1 MFMKKSKKFLA
12 LCLALAVAVQ
22 FAVPAHAES
31 LFQIDGVGAEDPA
44 AYGEPFDPQ
53 IFVSGN
59 MGTADR
65 WDDVVDGNSIRP
77 FDVQDVPRVTLN
89 SISDQLIGS
98 YVTVRGT
105 SSSPYYRMAAKYVHN
120 GSTTWLGDV
129 YSNNYQKQFK
139 PASEGTYTVT
149 LYSRSHPES
158 NPRSASGSASTTFRI
173 YHAPYSP
180 NVKINNGNTA
190 NLYVGDRI
198 TVTAT
203 TAGQSYR
210 MSAKYSCNGG
220 TAHWLDDIS
229 QTSSYSSSFTA
240 TAAGTY
246 TVTVYSRNY
255 AESDP
260 HSASTGRSVTFT
272 VQNIPQKELNVPL
285 KAQPDNSTC
294 GPTSVSMVL
303 AKYNVAKSPMEVRD
317 YIKDELSGNYE
328 NAEMLAT
335 ALGNLLGSQNPGY
348 TAYTFA
354 NSRTATEHYNLVKK
368 NIDAGIPVIPL
379 LGFSAESG
387 GFPYTTNGHYVV
399 IKGYY
404 GTTLTVNDPFSGS
417 VGTSAVRQ
425 ISNEKMKRYLE
436 GNNPYIICAKQ

>member
-22 FAVPAHAES
+22 VAMPAHAES
-31 LFQIDGVGAEDPA
+31 LFQIDGVSAEDPA

-65 WDDVVDGNSIRP
+65 WDDVVDENSIRP
-77 FDVQDVPRVTLN
+77 FDVQDVPKVTLT
-89 SISDQLIGS
+89 SIPDQLIGS

-105 SSSPYYRMAAKYVHN
+105 SSSPYYRMAAKYVYN

-129 YSNNYQKQFK
+129 YSNNYSKQFK

-190 NLYVGDRI
+190 NLYVGDKI

-203 TAGQSYR
+203 TAGKSYR

-240 TAAGTY
+240 TTAGTY

-272 VQNIPQKELNVPL
+272 VQSIPQKELDVPLYTQEEENTCGPASARMILAFYGINPSEADIRDRAKGLSHNGDFTYVYALTEAINAYMEDYNKSVRYQYVDTNSYSNAQFSNIIQENIRNNHPLQVPL
-285 KAQPDNSTC
+285 KISDTNHFQ
-294 GPTSVSMVL
+294 
-303 AKYNVAKSPMEVRD
+303 
-317 YIKDELSGNYE
+317 
-328 NAEMLAT
+328 
-335 ALGNLLGSQNPGY
+335 Y
-348 TAYTFA
+348 T
-354 NSRTATEHYNLVKK
+354 NE
-368 NIDAGIPVIPL
+368 
-379 LGFSAESG
+379 
-387 GFPYTTNGHYVV
+387 GHYVA
-399 IKGYY
+399 IKGFF
-404 GTTLTVNDPFSGS
+404 GESTTVNDPHYNYCKSLSVPMNKLFSYAKGHS
-417 VGTSAVRQ
+417 G
-425 ISNEKMKRYLE
+425 YL
-436 GNNPYIICAKQ
+436 ICVES

>member
-1 MFMKKSKKFLA
+1 MKKSKKFLA

-22 FAVPAHAES
+22 VAMPAHAES
-31 LFQIDGVGAEDPA
+31 LFQIDGVSAEDPA

-65 WDDVVDGNSIRP
+65 WDDVVDENSIRP
-77 FDVQDVPRVTLN
+77 FDVQDVPKVTLT
-89 SISDQLIGS
+89 SIPDQLIGS

-105 SSSPYYRMAAKYVHN
+105 SSSPYYRMAAKYVYN

-129 YSNNYQKQFK
+129 YSNNYSKQFK

-190 NLYVGDRI
+190 NLYVGDKI

-203 TAGQSYR
+203 TAGKSYR

-260 HSASTGRSVTFT
+260 HSASTGRSINFT
-272 VQNIPQKELNVPL
+272 VQSIPQKELDVTL
-285 KAQPDNSTC
+285 YTQEKDNTC
-294 GPTSVSMVL
+294 GPASARMVL
-303 AKYNVAKSPMEVRD
+303 ASYGINLSEEEVESTASAINENFTYVYVQTETINRYLGDYHISTRYSNPDSSTYSNEKFYN
-317 YIKDELSGNYE
+317 
-328 NAEMLAT
+328 T
-335 ALGNLLGSQNPGY
+335 
-348 TAYTFA
+348 
-354 NSRTATEHYNLVKK
+354 LVT
-368 NIDAGIPVIPL
+368 NIRNNHPVQIPL
-379 LGFSAESG
+379 CITDKNYFD
-387 GFPYTTNGHYVV
+387 YTNSGHYVV
-399 IKGYY
+399 VKGFY
-404 GTTLTVNDPFSGS
+404 GRNLIVNDPHYEHSKTLSVPSDTLFSYAKKHSG
-417 VGTSAVRQ
+417 
-425 ISNEKMKRYLE
+425 
-436 GNNPYIICAKQ
+436 YIICVDY

>member
-1 MFMKKSKKFLA
+1 MKKSKKFLA

-31 LFQIDGVGAEDPA
+31 LFQIDGVSAEDPA

-65 WDDVVDGNSIRP
+65 WDDVVDENSIRP
-77 FDVQDVPRVTLN
+77 FDVQDVPKVTLT
-89 SISDQLIGS
+89 SIPDQLIGS

-105 SSSPYYRMAAKYVHN
+105 SSSPYYRMAAKYVYN

-129 YSNNYQKQFK
+129 YSNNYSKQFK

-173 YHAPYSP
+173 YHTPYSP

-190 NLYVGDRI
+190 NLYVGDKI

-203 TAGQSYR
+203 TAGKSYR

-260 HSASTGRSVTFT
+260 HSASIGRSINFT
-272 VQNIPQKELNVPL
+272 VQSIPQKELDVPPY
-285 KAQPDNSTC
+285 AQPNKDTC

-303 AKYNVAKSPMEVRD
+303 AKYNVTKSPIEVAE
-317 YIKDELSGNYE
+317 YITYDLSGNYE
-328 NAEMLAT
+328 NWDTLAT
-335 ALGNLLGSQNPGY
+335 ALCNLLGSKNPGY
-348 TAYTFA
+348 TAYKFDDEG
-354 NSRTATEHYNLVKK
+354 TAEEHYNLIKK
-368 NIDAGIPVIPL
+368 NIDAGVPVIPL

-387 GFPYTTNGHYVV
+387 GFPYGSPGHYVV

-404 GTTLTVNDPFSGS
+404 GTTLKVNDPFDGT
-417 VGTSAVRQ
+417 VGTKAERE
-425 ISNEKMKRYLE
+425 IANEKMRRYLK
-436 GNNPYIICAKQ
+436 GKNSYIICAKQ

>member
-22 FAVPAHAES
+22 VAMPAHAES
-31 LFQIDGVGAEDPA
+31 LFQIDGVSAEDPA

-65 WDDVVDGNSIRP
+65 WDDVVDENSIRP
-77 FDVQDVPRVTLN
+77 FDVQDVPKVTLT
-89 SISDQLIGS
+89 SIPDLLIGS

-105 SSSPYYRMAAKYVHN
+105 SSSPYYRMAAKYVYN

-129 YSNNYQKQFK
+129 YSNNYSKQFK

-190 NLYVGDRI
+190 NLYVGDKI

-203 TAGQSYR
+203 TAGKSYR

-260 HSASTGRSVTFT
+260 HSASIGRSINFT
-272 VQNIPQKELNVPL
+272 VQSIPQKELNVTL

-303 AKYNVAKSPMEVRD
+303 TKYNVAKTPIEVRD
-317 YIKDELSGNYE
+317 YITDELSGDYMDCNKLVE
-328 NAEMLAT
+328 
-335 ALGNLLGSQNPGY
+335 ALKDFLGSKDPGY
-348 TAYTFA
+348 TAYKFA

-368 NIDAGIPVIPL
+368 NIDAGVPVIPL
-379 LGFSAESG
+379 LAIPEGDDD
-387 GFPYTTNGHYVV
+387 FPYGPSDHYVV

-404 GTTLTVNDPFSGS
+404 GTKLTINDPFDKDNGCAERK
-417 VGTSAVRQ
+417 V
-425 ISNEKMKRYLE
+425 SNEKMKRYLE
-436 GNNPYIICAKQ
+436 GKNPYIICAKQ